1 MFSNYECSL
10 FTVLCNTGSLQLY
23 DLLFVPLIPWILYLM
38 PVAHCRFWK
47 FKLSNRTQVVPGPLV
62 SINLY
67 RGRQGP
73 ASSICQPILS
83 TNHGGLARRSAG
95 ASVARRAA
103 LRRARL
109 PVSAHVPRWRRWWP
123 VRLLRRRVLLLRI
136 VRPAKNILRGV
147 SGVCALVGS
156 AVDLYRL
163 PETSTW
169 NW

>member
-1 MFSNYECSL
+1 
-10 FTVLCNTGSLQLY
+10 
-23 DLLFVPLIPWILYLM
+23 M

-73 ASSICQPILS
+73 ASSSCRPILS

-109 PVSAHVPRWRRWWP
+109 PASAHVPRWQRWWP
-123 VRLLRRRVLLLRI
+123 VRLLRCSCRRRPRIAAPHHQAGKEHPAGSIRRVCPCWQRCRTLPLARDLH
-136 VRPAKNILRGV
+136 VK
-147 SGVCALVGS
+147 LV
-156 AVDLYRL
+156 VH
-163 PETSTW
+163 
-169 NW
+169 